1 MKFQGKTTN
10 MKTTAAALAVTAL
23 LGACSAGGGPAK
35 SNSTTPTPTASDLV
49 VTVDKSTID
58 DTGTDTATITVT
70 AVDSSRNA
78 VGGVPVSITP
88 DRNALVTASSATT
101 STGSTSTGTGSTSS
115 LPAGVVTGVLGIGS
129 DKSNRTIDVV
139 VTSGSIS
146 KTIHVAVTGAQLQ
159 ATVGSATPGQ
169 TATVQYAL
177 SDKNSAS
184 IPNEPIVVSLNGV
197 ATNGVTDGNG
207 AYTYSY
213 TVPSTATVDVSA
225 TAAGVTTDSPITT
238 SSGTTSPATGTVTS
252 ASVAANPATV
262 AVNAAGSTANS
273 VNVRGLFL
281 GAGNSPIQYVRV
293 RYDLNGDPNGI
304 GGTLAS
310 SGGYVYTDANGVAQT
325 TYTPGTRGSGN
336 QQLTIR
342 ACWSATDFAAGTC
355 PNSATTNVTVAQ
367 SGVSIAIFNNGKI
380 SPDDVKA
387 LYNAAYTV
395 QIVDSVGQPVK
406 GVLVTG
412 SVDLPRYYRGYW
424 GTDPLTGAWMQ
435 NVVNSCDNE
444 DINRNDVLEVYS
456 NGEKEDQN
464 GTGKIEP
471 YAADAA
477 ITPQS
482 VGSDT
487 TDAFGLAYFNLQY
500 GQSVASWD
508 DFTLT
513 FSAIVSGTEGKATT
527 SGTLPVLASVVSQQ
541 TSAGTIPFA
550 VSPYNFTAP
559 ANKAVLT
566 TTVTDPATGRSGV
579 LCEAN

>member
-10 MKTTAAALAVTAL
+10 MKTTTAVLAVTAL
-23 LGACSAGGGPAK
+23 LGACSAGGGPTK
-35 SNSTTPTPTASDLV
+35 SSSTTPTPTASDLV

-58 DTGTDTATITVT
+58 DTGNDTATITVT

-88 DRNALVTASSATT
+88 DRNAIVTASSATT
-101 STGSTSTGTGSTSS
+101 STGSTSTGTGSTSTS
-115 LPAGVVTGVLGIGS
+115 LPAGEVTGVLGIGS

-159 ATVGSATPGQ
+159 ATAGSATPGQ

-177 SDKNSAS
+177 ADKNSVS
-184 IPNEPIVVSLNGV
+184 IPNEPIVVTLNGT

-213 TVPSTATVDVSA
+213 TVPSTATVDISA

-238 SSGTTSPATGTVTS
+238 SSGTTSAATGTVTS

-342 ACWSATDFAAGTC
+342 ACWSETDFAAGTC
-355 PNSATTNVTVAQ
+355 PNAATANITVAQ
-367 SGVSIAIFNNGKI
+367 SGVSISIFSNGKI
-380 SPDDVKA
+380 STDDTKEV
-387 LYNAAYTV
+387 YNAPYTV
-395 QIVDSVGQPVK
+395 QVVDSVGQPIK

-412 SVDLPRYYRGYW
+412 SVDLPRYYRGAW
-424 GTDPLTGAWMQ
+424 SPITGSWELSLQ
-435 NVVNSCDNE
+435 NVCDNE
-444 DINRNDVLEVYS
+444 DINRNAVLEVYS
-456 NGEKEDQN
+456 NGQKEDQN
-464 GTGKIEP
+464 NSGKIEP

-500 GQSVASWD
+500 GQNVAGWD

-513 FSAIVSGTEGKATT
+513 FSAVVSGTEGKASTT
-527 SGTLPVLASVVSQQ
+527 GNLPYPASVVAAAP
-541 TSAGTIPFA
+541 SAGDLPFRN
-550 VSPYNFTAP
+550 SPYNLTSKVLGP
-559 ANKAVLT
+559 AT
-566 TTVTDPATGRSGV
+566 TVTVTDPSTGRSGV
-579 LCEAN
+579 LCQAQ